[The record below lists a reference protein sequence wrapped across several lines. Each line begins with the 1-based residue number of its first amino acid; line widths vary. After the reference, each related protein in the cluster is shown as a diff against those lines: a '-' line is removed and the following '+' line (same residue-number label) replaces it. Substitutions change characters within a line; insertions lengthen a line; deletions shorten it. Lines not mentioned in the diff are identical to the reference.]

1 MVPYCDPSWWR
12 FTGDRNRAP
21 ALLVGG
27 LAVGHTQDGIK
38 FNVQPDIRV
47 RTVDEHGSAKAD
59 VIYQGETIEIS
70 ATLAEK
76 TAANLRR
83 VYAWGMRFR
92 ARDTLGV
99 ATGPSRQ

>member
-1 MVPYCDPSWWR
+1 MTRVGGDLLAIE
-12 FTGDRNRAP
+12 TGP
-21 ALLVGG
+21 CALLVGG

-83 VYAWGMRFR
+83 VYAWGYEVSSTRH
-92 ARDTLGV
+92 A
-99 ATGPSRQ
+99 